1 MKKGTPPDTLA
12 LREALNAGCSLWKP
26 ILVSG
31 CHAEGG
37 ARLDGE
43 AGNRPASW
51 ADEPGGNEV
60 LPGDTNRD

>member
-12 LREALNAGCSLWKP
+12 VRDALAAGCSLWKP

-60 LPGDTNRD
+60 LLGDTNRD